1 MEKKEK
7 LIIIGR
13 NIKTARLKKG
23 ITQEELANII
33 DGSISFISE
42 IETGSAGPSLSK
54 IIKIAKA
61 LDTTVDCLLG
71 EIQNTI
77 NDEYFLIAKSLLAD
91 CSEKECKFLLNTI
104 EQIKKVHREIYRDGT
119 SESSVI

>member
-7 LIIIGR
+7 LIIIGK

-77 NDEYFLIAKSLLAD
+77 NDEYF
-91 CSEKECKFLLNTI
+91 
-104 EQIKKVHREIYRDGT
+104 
-119 SESSVI
+119 